1 MNDKTTENNDQA
13 PLLGL
18 GSSEGLGAGAEAS
31 QCPECFGKGWNDV
44 WHKVPG
50 HYMGGEVFRE
60 ECEHCEGAGKLK
72 EELQA

>member
-1 MNDKTTENNDQA
+1 MTTTDTRPFGSDSSAE
-13 PLLGL
+13 LGP
-18 GSSEGLGAGAEAS
+18 EPEAR
-31 QCPECFGKGWNDV
+31 QCQECHGKGWNDL
-44 WHKVPG
+44 WKKVAG